1 MAYVS
6 GEVGNYYDL
15 IEVIDDT
22 MQKVGWKQQVRNLNT
37 DGRLIYSLWQGTGD
51 GTDKI
56 YVQFRLDENTHK
68 IMYLDSCAGYDSLL
82 EYWEQ
87 PGSIQQWLQKE
98 SIKEVNQP
106 VLTMPYNEKFYYW
119 VFVDSYRI
127 IIVLRVGII
136 YESAYV
142 GFINPIACERQFPY
156 PMYVAGNSHNSGNLW
171 PNNDESM
178 VFPKNNSG
186 MLRRADGTW
195 RIYTMSRSGGSY
207 ASDGTIFPYN
217 TYNKK
222 LIPNYRE
229 IDSIHQINF
238 LLLPVMLCTNSPTD
252 VNGVLR
258 GVYWISGTRDLD
270 AERIL
275 VFEDEQY
282 MVFDT
287 KQERGANTYF
297 AVKLE

>member
-37 DGRLIYSLWQGTGD
+37 DGRLIYSLWEGTGD

-106 VLTMPYNEKFYYW
+106 VLTMPYNEKFY
-119 VFVDSYRI
+119 
-127 IIVLRVGII
+127 
-136 YESAYV
+136 
-142 GFINPIACERQFPY
+142 
-156 PMYVAGNSHNSGNLW
+156 
-171 PNNDESM
+171 
-178 VFPKNNSG
+178 
-186 MLRRADGTW
+186 
-195 RIYTMSRSGGSY
+195 
-207 ASDGTIFPYN
+207 
-217 TYNKK
+217 
-222 LIPNYRE
+222 
-229 IDSIHQINF
+229 
-238 LLLPVMLCTNSPTD
+238 
-252 VNGVLR
+252 
-258 GVYWISGTRDLD
+258 
-270 AERIL
+270 
-275 VFEDEQY
+275 
-282 MVFDT
+282 
-287 KQERGANTYF
+287 
-297 AVKLE
+297 